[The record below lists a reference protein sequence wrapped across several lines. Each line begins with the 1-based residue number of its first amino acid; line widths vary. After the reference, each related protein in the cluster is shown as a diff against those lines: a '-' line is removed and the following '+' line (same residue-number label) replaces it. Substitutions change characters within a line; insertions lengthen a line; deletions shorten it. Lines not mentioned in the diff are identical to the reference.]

1 MCGISLRRIT
11 PPTSS
16 WSTSMAPLSA
26 TWSNRGAASR
36 PGSCSPLLEP
46 LFGDLAL
53 MHEHG
58 LIHRDI
64 SPDNLMLEHG
74 VVRLLDFGC
83 ARRAPGAP
91 KPLTIALKQGYAP
104 VEQYQQKGQGPWTDI
119 YALCATIYFCLT
131 GKAPPQALD
140 RITADGLVPPSKLG
154 VPIPPGQEERLA
166 EGPTAQPRQAVPLHG
181 GVPRGAVQL
190 AAAQFPRRSRRRRSG
205 GGSPCHPPGAGYAP
219 SHPGAGRTEAPR
231 GHPRR
236 FPRSPPLC
244 GSGGSCG

>member
-1 MCGISLRRIT
+1 
-11 PPTSS
+11 
-16 WSTSMAPLSA
+16 
-26 TWSNRGAASR
+26 
-36 PGSCSPLLEP
+36 
-46 LFGDLAL
+46 

-83 ARRAPGAP
+83 ARESTRGTET
-91 KPLTIALKQGYAP
+91 LTIALKQGYAP

-154 VPIPPGQEERLA
+154 VPIPPGQEDALLKGLRLSPGRRFRSMEEFHGALYSPQPPSFPEDPEDADA
-166 EGPTAQPRQAVPLHG
+166 EEDSPAILQEQDTPPPPRSRKN
-181 GVPRGAVQL
+181 RGAPWP
-190 AAAQFPRRSRRRRSG
+190 PRRS
-205 GGSPCHPPGAGYAP
+205 SP
-219 SHPGAGRTEAPR
+219 
-231 GHPRR
+231 
-236 FPRSPPLC
+236 SPPLC